1 MTRVVVASSAEGT
14 EVIPVQEEVSTSYC
28 DIRSEAEKKFRDRKR
43 IEGRNGEGYIRK
55 YHLTDDERVKLVS
68 EAAATGGVINPLKNR
83 VGAYWGQVEALIQ
96 LGANEFHS
104 LKKIRDKMQEILS
117 GMPKKKKQAGKVTE
131 TDAWTDFYGKK
142 SRDGAA
148 KPKDGLG
155 RIEQNFKVLQRLPRA
170 GKDEK
175 NPYGAK
181 LAQFGMTVDIEYR
194 EAVAGSGMF
203 LPFVSLNTT
212 HAPWT
217 DLDNPPQVKPLYLN
231 PNSRRRGKQKAE
243 GVASASEAASIP
255 PSAPVIPPTVSLE
268 NPTVV
273 QESIEGKSSED
284 GQSSG
289 SALFIPPD
297 DFEEQVADYETEQAE
312 SVAKVG

>member
-1 MTRVVVASSAEGT
+1 MARVVASSVEGS
-14 EVIPVQEEVSTSYC
+14 ELPVLKEEVTISYC
-28 DIRSEAEKKFRDRKR
+28 DLHTEAEKKFSERKR
-43 IEGRNGEGYIRK
+43 IEGRNGDTCVRK
-55 YHLTDDERVKLVS
+55 YHLTAEERVKLIS

-83 VGAYWGQVEALIQ
+83 VGAYWGQVEALIH

-104 LKKIRDKMQEILS
+104 LKKIRDKMQDILS
-117 GMPKKKKQAGKVTE
+117 GMPKKKQGQGVE

-175 NPYGAK
+175 NAYGAK
-181 LAQFGMTVDIEYR
+181 LAQFGMTIDIEYR
-194 EAVAGSGMF
+194 EVTSGIF

-212 HAPWT
+212 HVAWS
-217 DLDNPPQVKPLYLN
+217 DLGIPPTFKPLYLN
-231 PNSRRRGKQKAE
+231 PNSRRRGKIKGEDPILLVPAILA
-243 GVASASEAASIP
+243 G
-255 PSAPVIPPTVSLE
+255 API
-268 NPTVV
+268 V
-273 QESIEGKSSED
+273 QELIEVISSSED
-284 GQSSG
+284 DSSG

-297 DFEEQVADYETEQAE
+297 DFDQQIEKYETEGKDPIAN
-312 SVAKVG
+312 VG